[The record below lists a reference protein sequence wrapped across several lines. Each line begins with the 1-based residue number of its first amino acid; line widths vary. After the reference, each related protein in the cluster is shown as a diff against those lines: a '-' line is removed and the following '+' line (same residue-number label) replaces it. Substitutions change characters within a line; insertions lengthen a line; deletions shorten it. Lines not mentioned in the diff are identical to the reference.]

1 MHAHDAN
8 VLDRRRIMSTQ
19 KKIEVLGPG
28 CTRCKETFRVVQHV
42 VEQAGLEIE
51 VVKDESIERMMALG
65 LMATPGVVID
75 GKVVISG
82 RVPKAEEVRHLLGL
96 A

>member
-1 MHAHDAN
+1 MMPA
-8 VLDRRRIMSTQ
+8 Q

-28 CTRCKETFRVVQHV
+28 CSRCKETFRVVQHV
-42 VEQAGLEIE
+42 VEQEGLSIE

-82 RVPKAEEVRHLLGL
+82 RIPKADEVRHLLGV

>member
-1 MHAHDAN
+1 MPT
-8 VLDRRRIMSTQ
+8 R

-28 CTRCKETFRVVQHV
+28 CTRCKETYRVVQHV
-42 VEQAGLEIE
+42 VEQAGLDIE

-65 LMATPGVVID
+65 LMSTPGAAID

-82 RVPKAEEVRHLLGL
+82 RIPKADEVRQLLGV
-96 A
+96 AVAKS

>member
-1 MHAHDAN
+1 M
-8 VLDRRRIMSTQ
+8 

-28 CTRCKETFRVVQHV
+28 CARCKETFRVVQQV
-42 VEQAGLEIE
+42 VTAEGLSVE

-65 LMATPGVVID
+65 LMATPGVVVD
-75 GKVVISG
+75 GKVVLSG
-82 RVPKAEEVRHLLGL
+82 RVPRPDDVRHLLGI